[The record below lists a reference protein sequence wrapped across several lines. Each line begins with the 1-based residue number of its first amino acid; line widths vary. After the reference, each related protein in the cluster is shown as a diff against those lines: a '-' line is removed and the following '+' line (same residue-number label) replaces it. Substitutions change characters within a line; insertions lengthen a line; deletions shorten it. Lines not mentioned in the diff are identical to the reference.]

1 MMRKVLIGA
10 VFAASALLLG
20 LAGYIIII
28 LAGEYV
34 IDDKKLVMDSTSEI
48 VDAKGDRITKIYSVN
63 RELVD
68 INDIPKHV
76 QHAFIAVED
85 SRFYDHPGIDAQSI
99 IRALYKDI
107 LAGQKVEGGST
118 ITQQLAKNVFL
129 SHEKTLLRKTKEAV
143 IAINLERNYS
153 KDKLLEMYLNQIYFG
168 HGAYGIQS
176 AAKLYFDKD
185 VSELTVDEGAL
196 LAGLPKAPATYS
208 PVNHPDKSKERRNLV
223 LSLMEKQG
231 YIEPEQAVRNQGK
244 TVSVAGL
251 KERQDASYT
260 SYIDMVL
267 KEAKEKYHLSYEEV
281 MTGGYSIKVPMD
293 KKVQKAAYKLF
304 QEEKYF
310 PGTDEQVQGA
320 FVLLDNK
327 TGGVLSVIGGRNY
340 VHKGLNRAVVKRQ
353 PGSALKPLAV
363 YGPAIEEDK
372 FGPYSMLVDEK
383 RTYGDYT
390 PENYDDQ
397 YDGEI
402 SMYDAIV
409 HSDNA
414 PAVWTLNEIGIETGK
429 KYLEKAAIPTP
440 DSGLAIALGGLSDG
454 VTPLELAG
462 AYRSFPAGG
471 EAIEPYFIQEIYD
484 REGEKLGEADPEKRK
499 VFSKQT
505 SWYMTRMLSA
515 VVEEGTARKG
525 SFAGALAG
533 KTGTTSFSGVEGVSA
548 DAWFAGYTPGVTG
561 TLWMGYD
568 KTSKD
573 QHLKEGSAYA
583 AALFKRILS
592 EGGIKKEKAF
602 PKPEGVDDLENPI
615 KLPQIND
622 LTVDLSFKALS
633 LFTAELSWTPAE
645 DDRVVYHVYEEKDG
659 SRKKVGTVTGS
670 GKFTIKNVNV
680 FDPPT
685 YTVVPYNKLTDSE
698 GERSNKAVPK
708 YFTPGWGNSR
718 LDELKEKVW

>member
-48 VDAKGDRITKIYSVN
+48 VDSKGNRITKIYSVN
-63 RELVD
+63 RELVH

-85 SRFYDHPGIDAQSI
+85 SRFYDHPGIDAQAI
-99 IRALYKDI
+99 MRALYKDI

-153 KDKLLEMYLNQIYFG
+153 KEKLLEMYLNQIYFG

-185 VSELTVDEGAL
+185 ISELTVDEGAL
-196 LAGLPKAPATYS
+196 LAGLPKAPSTYS
-208 PVNHPDKSKERRNLV
+208 PVNHPEKSKERRDLV
-223 LSLMEKQG
+223 LALMEKHG
-231 YIEPEQAVRNQGK
+231 YIEPEQAVRSQGK
-244 TVSVAGL
+244 TISVSGL

-267 KEAKEKYHLSYEEV
+267 KEANEKYHLSYEEV

-293 KKVQKAAYKLF
+293 EKIQRTAYKLF

-310 PGTDEQVQGA
+310 PGSDEHVQGS

-363 YGPAIEEDK
+363 YGPAIEEGK

-383 RTYGDYT
+383 KTYGKYT
-390 PENYDDQ
+390 PENYDSQ

-414 PAVWTLNEIGIETGK
+414 PAVWTMNEIGIDTGK
-429 KYLEKAAIPTP
+429 KYLEKAAMPVP
-440 DSGLAIALGGLSDG
+440 DEGLAIALGGLNEG
-454 VTPLELAG
+454 VTPLQLAG
-462 AYRSFPAGG
+462 AYRAFPAEG
-471 EAIEPYFIQEIYD
+471 EAIEPFFILEIYNRD
-484 REGEKLGEADPEKRK
+484 GEKLGEADPETNK

-505 SWYMTRMLSA
+505 AWYMTRMLSS

-525 SFAGALAG
+525 SYDGALAG
-533 KTGTTSFSGVEGVSA
+533 KTGTTSFSGVEGAAA
-548 DAWFAGYTPGVTG
+548 DAWFAGYTPRVTG
-561 TLWMGYD
+561 ALWMGYD
-568 KTSKD
+568 KTNKD
-573 QHLKEGSAYA
+573 QHLKEGSSYA
-583 AALFKRILS
+583 AVLFKKILTD
-592 EGGIKKEKAF
+592 GGVKRETAF
-602 PKPEGVDDLENPI
+602 SKPDGVDDLENPI
-615 KLPQIND
+615 KLPEIDD
-622 LTVDLSFKALS
+622 LTVDMSFKALS
-633 LFTAELSWTPAE
+633 LFTAELSWTPA
-645 DDRVVYHVYEEKDG
+645 DDERVVYHIYEVKG
-659 SRKKVGTVTGS
+659 GTRNKVGTVTGS
-670 GKFTIKNVNV
+670 GDFTVKNVNV
-680 FDPPT
+680 FDPPA
-685 YTVVPYNKLTDSE
+685 YIVVPYNKLTDSE
-698 GERSNKAVPK
+698 GKPSNEAVPK
-708 YFTPGWGNSR
+708 YFDPRWGGSR
-718 LDELKEKVW
+718 LGELRDKIW